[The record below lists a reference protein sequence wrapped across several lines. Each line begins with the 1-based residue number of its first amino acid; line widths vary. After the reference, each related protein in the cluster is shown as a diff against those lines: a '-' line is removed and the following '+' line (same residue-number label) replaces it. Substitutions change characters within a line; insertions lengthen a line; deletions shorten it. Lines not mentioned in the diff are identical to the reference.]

1 MKIIL
6 LCGSGASSGFMAAS
20 MRKEAKVRNLS
31 YEIEAHSESEIQNY
45 IDEVDC
51 VMIGPHLAYLEEE
64 LREELRTQTKLFVMK
79 HEYYARLDGKLALDH
94 LESAL
99 NSMDEKE
106 KL

>member
-20 MRKEAKVRNLS
+20 MRKEAKTRGLD

-51 VMIGPHLAYLEEE
+51 VMIGPHLAYLEDE
-64 LREELRTQTKLFVMK
+64 LREELLSGTRLLVME
-79 HEYYARLDGKLALDH
+79 HSYYAKLDGKKALEH
-94 LESAL
+94 LHKVLKDS
-99 NSMDEKE
+99 
-106 KL
+106 